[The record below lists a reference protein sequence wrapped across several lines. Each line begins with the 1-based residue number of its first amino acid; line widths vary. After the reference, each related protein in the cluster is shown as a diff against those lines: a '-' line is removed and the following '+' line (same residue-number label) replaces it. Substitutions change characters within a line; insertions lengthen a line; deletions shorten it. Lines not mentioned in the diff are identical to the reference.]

1 MLGNSLVDMQ
11 IRVFTVGSD
20 GFIKITADEL
30 ERLLNDAYQEGY
42 NGHSLTIGFPEPQK
56 GEDDACD

>member
-1 MLGNSLVDMQ
+1 MQ